1 MESARDLVTLATELS
16 AGVQNGENNFSCA
29 LSFMRTRWIRI
40 DRNTATVVINFASAV
55 GQNCDADAIAEPGHR
70 FVDRV
75 VDDFPN
81 QVVKTG
87 KTR

>member
-16 AGVQNGENNFSCA
+16 AGVQHGENNFGCT
-29 LSFMRTRWIRI
+29 LSFMGTRWIWI
-40 DRNTATVVINFASAV
+40 DRNTAAVVVHFASAV
-55 GQNCDADAIAEPGHR
+55 GQNCDADAITEPCHR

-75 VDDFPN
+75 VDNFPN
-81 QVVKTG
+81 EVVKTS

>member
-1 MESARDLVTLATELS
+1 MESTRDLVSLAAELS
-16 AGVQNGENNFSCA
+16 ACVQHSKNNFSCA
-29 LSFMRTRWIRI
+29 LAFMRTRWIRI
-40 DRNTATVVINFASAV
+40 DWNSATVVINFASAV

-81 QVVKTG
+81 EVVKTG